1 MRHLVRPD
9 RTRCRLGQ
17 QIAGFGVIEAM
28 LGRSR
33 AELEAAR
40 ALVLDRARE
49 WDASS
54 IPWPRI
60 ADAKLVATET
70 GKETADRA
78 LQILGGEG
86 IVGDGHPIFD
96 S

>member
-1 MRHLVRPD
+1 
-9 RTRCRLGQ
+9 
-17 QIAGFGVIEAM
+17 M

-40 ALVLDRARE
+40 ALVLDCARE
-49 WDASS
+49 WDAGS

-60 ADAKLVATET
+60 AAAKLVVTET
-70 GKETADRA
+70 GKEAADRA
-78 LQILGGEG
+78 LQILEGEG
-86 IVGDGHPIFD
+86 IVGDRHPIFD